1 MSAIL
6 LPIIVAGTIT
16 KRSGSFCL
24 LSTLVAVFQPLRL
37 HFELATAKFI
47 RKRLICMEDIS
58 LAIDLTLEVKKIE
71 QLEKELTKHNRVQ
84 QGLET
89 VFQTTINT
97 ILACYAY
104 SSTKTRQGLAAIFTQ
119 DDFAFMGV
127 TISPKMI
134 IVILLTMNSI
144 SLIRAHMNGLIMGHG
159 SNYNFVGKLLVF
171 LFVASA
177 IVVRIMS
184 MTLYFT
190 PMLGLFNL
198 LHHYQSLYFVKNSS
212 TLHLHS
218 LVIRSV

>member
-1 MSAIL
+1 M
-6 LPIIVAGTIT
+6 
-16 KRSGSFCL
+16 
-24 LSTLVAVFQPLRL
+24 
-37 HFELATAKFI
+37 ATAKFI
-47 RKRLICMEDIS
+47 RKRLICFNDIS
-58 LAIDLTLEVKKIE
+58 LATEFRLEIKKIGE
-71 QLEKELTKHNRVQ
+71 LEKEITKHTRVQ

-89 VFQTTINT
+89 VFQITINT
-97 ILACYAY
+97 ILVCYAH

-119 DDFAFMGV
+119 DDFALMGV
-127 TISPKMI
+127 TISPKVI

-190 PMLGLFNL
+190 PLLGLFNL